1 MKKSFLSLLL
11 MVPVIAG
18 AIELNPEDKC
28 YHIADYDQLKDF
40 ATAVNNGESTA
51 CGILD
56 ADIVANEIEFNPNS
70 GEPTTE
76 PSNVWTPLKNFNG
89 TFDGN
94 NKTISGLYYVEND
107 QGATG
112 FIATTSGSDAIIQN
126 LGITKSYFKSQNDAG
141 VFVGQIKGSLLI
153 KNSFNQSNVLAG
165 TRLGGFVG
173 YIDQLN
179 QQNKGSLVIDASY
192 NAGTVGLGLE
202 GQYKQHIG
210 GFVGTAM
217 NSSLIITNSFN
228 AGSVIGNAYVGGF
241 VGSSY
246 DGSVLIKNSYNTGSI
261 TGSQNVGAFVG
272 LNGWSGEAPVTLV
285 NSFYLDNGVSAVN
298 GGSFDGATS
307 KSSEDFSDGAVYTLL
322 HDYKEIDEESGE
334 VIFDGSVWQN
344 DNGTPTINPNGGSTP
359 EQPEAF
365 VGIEFTLNSGSSTAW
380 LKEGQDLIYLPRDTI
395 VNRVVIERG
404 FTTGTFATLMLPF
417 NVKMSENTLQVYKF
431 MGIHKESDGTN
442 SKWVAHY
449 SFVEDGAMVANQPYL
464 VNPQVDINKYDLD
477 FSADEITLKAN
488 TDTIYEQTAGNW
500 TVKGTY
506 KYILWDDAEYVSP
519 HIFGFAASNYESTVA
534 GQFVRAA
541 EGASIRPM
549 RFFLDYKAPMNRPGL
564 FKSASFALPETI
576 DIVIDDENGENSM
589 TIGKLNTVT
598 GEVKTDRWF
607 DMKGRKLNAKP
618 TFNGIF
624 QNNGRQVIVK

>member
-18 AIELNPEDKC
+18 AIELNPEDGC
-28 YHIADYDQLKDF
+28 YHIADYEQLKEF
-40 ATAVNNGESTA
+40 ATIVNNGSKTA
-51 CGILD
+51 CGVLD

-70 GEPTTE
+70 GAPTTE

-89 TFDGN
+89 IFDGN
-94 NKTISGLYYVEND
+94 NKTISGLYCVTAND
-107 QGATG
+107 TTG
-112 FIATTSGSDAIIQN
+112 FIATTSGSGTVIQN
-126 LGITKSYFKSQNDAG
+126 LGIKNSYFKADGYAG
-141 VFVGQIKGSLLI
+141 VFVGAVKGTLVI

-165 TRLGGFVG
+165 SYLGGFVG
-173 YIDQLN
+173 IVTKDPD
-179 QQNKGSLVIDASY
+179 NKNGTLTIDASY
-192 NAGTVGLGLE
+192 NAGTVGLGDM
-202 GQYKQHIG
+202 GWKQ
-210 GFVGTAM
+210 
-217 NSSLIITNSFN
+217 
-228 AGSVIGNAYVGGF
+228 YVGGF
-241 VGSSY
+241 VGSVTNAS
-246 DGSVLIKNSYNTGSI
+246 SFITNSYNIASVIGDQNVGGFVGVLNDGSATIKNCYNKGSI
-261 TGSQNVGAFVG
+261 IGSQNVGAFVG
-272 LNGWSGEAPVTLV
+272 ADGWNGEYPATIV
-285 NSFYLDNGVSAVN
+285 NSYYLNENGIGAVR
-298 GGSFDGATS
+298 GGTYDGATA
-307 KSSEDFSDGAVYTLL
+307 KSSEEFSDGTVYTLL

-365 VGIEFTLNSGSSTAW
+365 VGIEFTFNSGSSTAW

-404 FTTGTFATLMLPF
+404 FTKGTFATLMLPF
-417 NVKMSENTLQVYKF
+417 DVNMNENTLQVYKF

-449 SFVEDGAMVANQPYL
+449 SFVENGAMVANQPYL
-464 VNPQVDINKYDLD
+464 VNPQVDISTYDLD

-506 KYILWDDAEYVSP
+506 KYILWDEAEYDSP
-519 HIFGFAASNYESTVA
+519 HIFGFAASNKGKAVA

-541 EGASIRPM
+541 EGAFIRPM